1 MKQILVTG
9 GAGYIGSH
17 LVKQLLEQTTYN
29 IIIIDN
35 LSTGFLS
42 TINTLISL
50 DKTNSRIKFY
60 NQDLKDSINIEKIFK
75 ENNIKE
81 IVHFA
86 AFSQVEES
94 VKNPIKY
101 YINNTINTSNLIN
114 IALKY
119 NVEKF
124 IFSSTAAVYGEI
136 SNNILLIN
144 ENIITN
150 PINPYGKSKLF
161 SEEILKD
168 VSNMKKSFKYVI
180 LRYFNVAGADID
192 GLLGE
197 NHNPETHLIP
207 LVIKTCLNK
216 RDHIK
221 IFGTDYN
228 TKDGTC
234 IRDYIHVCDLAD
246 AHIKALE
253 YLNNNESDIFNCG
266 YGHGYSVKE
275 IIETV
280 KQISDKNF
288 EILFEKRRSGDPAIL
303 VADNTKIKRKMKWNP
318 KYDDL
323 NLICKTSLEW
333 EKSSTK

>member
-207 LVIKTCLNK
+207 LVIKTSLNK

>member
-303 VADNTKIKRKMKWNP
+303 VADNTKIKKKMKWNP

>member
-288 EILFEKRRSGDPAIL
+288 EILFEKRRRGDPAIL